1 MGSTAFSSPPASP
14 AELINRG
21 TGVQWTSTQPS
32 PDALSAG
39 LSRWK
44 ETTPPSWLQEPPF
57 SVWASPGTWYT
68 HPVSHLC
75 NYALSSQTL
84 YSTTKVP
91 SFGWLS
97 DLLQEQT
104 SSFCLTSLNSLILT
118 PNPRRTFFK
127 ERKCHLRGKA
137 PYVYWREIKN
147 TECSDQN
154 SASRQTYVPLGII
167 MRFQG
172 AFVSSWEHNQTA
184 IFPVNVLHGRPGTNN
199 VIAGPEGEIVQ
210 ILVQG
215 VTGCLLA
222 WNRSQC

>member
-1 MGSTAFSSPPASP
+1 MDEYSAFPRCSLCWSLQMEGDNPAFLTARATIQCMSLTWHLVHTSGVTPLQLCFIISDPIQHHQSS
-14 AELINRG
+14 L
-21 TGVQWTSTQPS
+21 
-32 PDALSAG
+32 L
-39 LSRWK
+39 
-44 ETTPPSWLQEPPF
+44 WLAF
-57 SVWASPGTWYT
+57 R
-68 HPVSHLC
+68 L
-75 NYALSSQTL
+75 
-84 YSTTKVP
+84 
-91 SFGWLS
+91 
-97 DLLQEQT
+97 LLQEQT

-118 PNPRRTFFK
+118 PNPRRTFFE
-127 ERKCHLRGKA
+127 ERKCHRRGKA

-184 IFPVNVLHGRPGTNN
+184 IFPVDVLHGRPGTNN